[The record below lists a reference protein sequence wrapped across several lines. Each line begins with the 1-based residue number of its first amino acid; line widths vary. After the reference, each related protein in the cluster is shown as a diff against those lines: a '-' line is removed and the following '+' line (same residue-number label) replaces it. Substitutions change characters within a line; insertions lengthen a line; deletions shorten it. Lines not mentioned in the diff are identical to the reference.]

1 MDYCSTKDML
11 ADFFTKPL
19 QGSLFLKF
27 RDMIMNV
34 DPSGQNHPDHR
45 SVLEINPVGEY
56 RSGADDETSATHKSV
71 AHAEDS
77 YARKDG

>member
-1 MDYCSTKDML
+1 ML

-34 DPSGQNHPDHR
+34 APSGQNHPDHR
-45 SVLEINPVGEY
+45 SVLEINSVGEY
-56 RSGADDETSATHKSV
+56 RSGEDDENSATHKSGV
-71 AHAEDS
+71 HAHEIQGKTD
-77 YARKDG
+77 KVLIL